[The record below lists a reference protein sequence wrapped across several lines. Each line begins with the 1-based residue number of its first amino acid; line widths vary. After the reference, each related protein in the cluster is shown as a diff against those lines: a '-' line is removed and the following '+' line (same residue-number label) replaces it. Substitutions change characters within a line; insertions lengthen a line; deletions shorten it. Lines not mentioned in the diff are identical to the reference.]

1 MNAVDVMR
9 AYSELRLIV
18 CRRGSYAIKTRA
30 IAVAEWPEWEMAGWV
45 ILAIDPDDEIA
56 YLYALEQGH
65 MPLPC
70 MT

>member
-1 MNAVDVMR
+1 MR

-18 CRRGSYAIKTRA
+18 CKRGTYAIKTHT
-30 IAVAEWPEWEMAGWV
+30 IVAADWPDWECAGWT
-45 ILAIDPDDEIA
+45 ILAIDPEDEIA

-65 MPLPC
+65 MPLPS